1 MRAGF
6 ALRTES
12 AVSHAGVTVLNYAV
26 QMELHLD
33 DIVQLRKAHPC
44 GGREWQ
50 VVRLGADIGAICTT
64 CGRRVLMPR
73 SRFEKQVKRIVQQ
86 SVRSKSP
93 PQESA

>member
-6 ALRTES
+6 ALRTEPV
-12 AVSHAGVTVLNYAV
+12 VSHAGVTVLNYAAR
-26 QMELHLD
+26 MELHLD

-64 CGRRVLMPR
+64 CGRRVLLPR
-73 SRFEKQVKRIVQQ
+73 SRFEKQVKRIVQPAA
-86 SVRSKSP
+86 RSKGP
-93 PQESA
+93 PPGSA